1 MANIIYQKRR
11 VKPIV
16 KEKEQVATLNQF
28 ISLLLSSYLFTK

>member
-16 KEKEQVATLNQF
+16 NEKEQVTTLNQF

>member
-11 VKPIV
+11 VKPTV
-16 KEKEQVATLNQF
+16 KEKEQVTTLNQF